1 MRTPVNPFNRVSLVR
16 RWFGKGDRRVLALT
30 LPIIL
35 SNATVPLLGAV
46 DTAVVGHLDSPH
58 YIGAVAIGAL
68 IFSYVFWSFG
78 FLRMATTGLAAQA
91 YGRRDPNGVR
101 AVFARAALIAVTA
114 GLAVM
119 VLQWPIIEL
128 AMALIQPTAAVEAAA
143 RDYFHVRI
151 WASPAT
157 LMQYCMLGWL
167 LAMRDTRAVFIF
179 QVVLNSLNM
188 VLDILF
194 VQGFGWDVKGVA
206 GATVIADYSGVMLGW
221 FLMRPHL
228 KRLGGTWRGIGVF
241 DRRQLARLM
250 KINGDIFVRTMALT
264 SAFAIFTSFSA
275 RFGEV
280 TLAANAVLQ
289 NFLMFGSFAL
299 DGFAHAAETLVGQ
312 AYGAE
317 RRKQFLWA
325 VRKTTIWAIA
335 SAGVMAAIFGLLG
348 PWIID
353 GLTSIP
359 EVRAASYSY
368 LAWAVMLPIT
378 GVLGFQFDGV
388 FLGAMQTRQWRNMML
403 LSVAIYAGMAWGAV
417 VADSNHLLWASFN
430 AFFLLRGVTLVALF
444 PTIIPGGRKAPA

>member
-1 MRTPVNPFNRVSLVR
+1 MNRKP

-58 YIGAVAIGAL
+58 YIGAVAVGAL
-68 IFSYVFWSFG
+68 IFSYVFWGFG

-91 YGRRDPNGVR
+91 YGRRDANAVR
-101 AVFARAALIAVTA
+101 AVFARAAFIAIVA

-119 VLQWPIIEL
+119 VLQYPIVEI
-128 AMALIQPTAAVEAAA
+128 AMSLVAPTPAVEAAA
-143 RDYFHVRI
+143 RDYFAVRI

-167 LAMRDTRAVFIF
+167 LAMRDSRAVFIF
-179 QVVLNSLNM
+179 QVVLNSINII
-188 VLDILF
+188 LDILF
-194 VQGFGWDVKGVA
+194 VQGFGWDVRGVA
-206 GATVIADYSGVMLGW
+206 GATVIADYSGVVLGW
-221 FLMRPHL
+221 FLMQPHL
-228 KRLGGTWRGIGVF
+228 KRLGGTWRGIGIL
-241 DRRQLARLM
+241 DRTQLSKLM
-250 KINGDIFVRTMALT
+250 KINGDIFIRTLALT
-264 SAFAIFTSFSA
+264 SAFALFTSFSA

-325 VRKTTIWAIA
+325 VRKTTIWSMV
-335 SAGVMAAIFGLLG
+335 SAVVLSGVFLLCG
-348 PWIID
+348 PWIINA
-353 GLTSIP
+353 LTSIP
-359 EVRAASYSY
+359 EVRAESYQY
-368 LAWAVMLPIT
+368 MIWAVMLPIS

-388 FLGAMQTRQWRNMML
+388 FLGATQTKQWRNMML
-403 LSVAIYAGMAWGAV
+403 LSVAIYAVFAFWAV
-417 VADSNHLLWASFN
+417 HTGSNHMLWAALNGFM
-430 AFFLLRGVTLVALF
+430 LLRGVTLAVLF
-444 PTIIPGGRKAPA
+444 PSIIPGEKRGWA

>member
-1 MRTPVNPFNRVSLVR
+1 MQRALS
-16 RWFGKGDRRVLALT
+16 KGDRRVLTLT
-30 LPIIL
+30 FPIIL

-58 YIGAVAIGAL
+58 YIGAVAVGAL
-68 IFSYVFWSFG
+68 IFSYVFWGFG

-91 YGRRDPNGVR
+91 HGRRDANGVR
-101 AVFARAALIAVTA
+101 AVFARAAFIAVVA

-119 VLQWPIIEL
+119 VLQYPIIEL
-128 AMALIQPTAAVEAAA
+128 AMSLIAPSPAVEASA
-143 RDYFHVRI
+143 RDYFAVRI

-167 LAMRDTRAVFIF
+167 LAMRDSRAVFIF
-179 QVVLNSLNM
+179 QVVLNSINII
-188 VLDILF
+188 LDILF
-194 VQGFGWDVKGVA
+194 VQGFGWDVRGVA
-206 GATVIADYSGVMLGW
+206 GATVIADYSGVVLGW
-221 FLMRPHL
+221 FLMQPHL
-228 KRLGGTWRGIGVF
+228 KRLGGTWRGIGIL
-241 DRRQLARLM
+241 DRAQLSKLM
-250 KINGDIFVRTMALT
+250 KINGDIFVRTLALT
-264 SAFAIFTSFSA
+264 SAFALFTSFSA

-325 VRKTTIWAIA
+325 VRKTTIWSII
-335 SAGVMAAIFGLLG
+335 SAVVMAALFAAAG

-359 EVRAASYSY
+359 EVRAASYEY
-368 LAWAVMLPIT
+368 LVWAVILPIT

-388 FLGAMQTRQWRNMML
+388 FLGAMQTKQWRNMML
-403 LSVAIYAGMAWGAV
+403 LSVAIYGLFAWWAV
-417 VADSNHLLWASFN
+417 ETGSNHMLWAAFN
-430 AFFLLRGVTLVALF
+430 AFFLLRGVTLALLF
-444 PTIIPGGRKAPA
+444 PTIIPDRRKAVG

>member
-1 MRTPVNPFNRVSLVR
+1 MQRALS
-16 RWFGKGDRRVLALT
+16 KGDRRVLTLT

-58 YIGAVAIGAL
+58 YIGAVAVGAL
-68 IFSYVFWSFG
+68 IFSYVFWGFG

-91 YGRRDPNGVR
+91 HGRRDANGVR
-101 AVFARAALIAVTA
+101 AVFARAAFIAVVA

-119 VLQWPIIEL
+119 VLQYPIIEL
-128 AMALIQPTAAVEAAA
+128 AMSLIAPSPAVEASA
-143 RDYFHVRI
+143 RDYFAVRI

-167 LAMRDTRAVFIF
+167 LAMRDSRAVFIF
-179 QVVLNSLNM
+179 QVVLNSINII
-188 VLDILF
+188 LDILF
-194 VQGFGWDVKGVA
+194 VQGFGWDVRGVA
-206 GATVIADYSGVMLGW
+206 GATVIADYSGVALGW
-221 FLMRPHL
+221 FLMQPHL
-228 KRLGGTWRGIGVF
+228 KRLGGTWRGIGIL
-241 DRRQLARLM
+241 DRTQLSKLM
-250 KINGDIFVRTMALT
+250 KINGDIFVRTLALT
-264 SAFAIFTSFSA
+264 SAFALFTSFSA

-325 VRKTTIWAIA
+325 VRKTTIWSII
-335 SAGVMAAIFGLLG
+335 SAVVMAALFAAAG

-353 GLTSIP
+353 ALTSIP
-359 EVRAASYSY
+359 EVRVASYEY
-368 LAWAVMLPIT
+368 LVWAVILPIT

-388 FLGAMQTRQWRNMML
+388 FLGAMQTKQWRNMML
-403 LSVAIYAGMAWGAV
+403 LSVGIYGLFAWWAV
-417 VADSNHLLWASFN
+417 ETGSNHMLWAAFN
-430 AFFLLRGVTLVALF
+430 AFFLLRGVTLALLF
-444 PTIIPGGRKAPA
+444 PTIIPDRRKAVG

>member
-1 MRTPVNPFNRVSLVR
+1 M
-16 RWFGKGDRRVLALT
+16 
-30 LPIIL
+30 PIIL

-58 YIGAVAIGAL
+58 YIGAVAVGAL
-68 IFSYVFWSFG
+68 IFSYVFWGFG

-91 YGRRDPNGVR
+91 HGRRDANGVR
-101 AVFARAALIAVTA
+101 AVFARAAFIAVVA

-119 VLQWPIIEL
+119 VLQYPIIEL
-128 AMALIQPTAAVEAAA
+128 AMSLIAPSPAVEASA
-143 RDYFHVRI
+143 RDYFAVRI

-167 LAMRDTRAVFIF
+167 LAMRDSRAVFIF
-179 QVVLNSLNM
+179 QVVLNSINII
-188 VLDILF
+188 LDILF
-194 VQGFGWDVKGVA
+194 VQGFGWDVRGVA
-206 GATVIADYSGVMLGW
+206 GATVIADYSGVALGW
-221 FLMRPHL
+221 FLMQPHL
-228 KRLGGTWRGIGVF
+228 KRLGGTWRGIGIL
-241 DRRQLARLM
+241 DRAQLSKLM
-250 KINGDIFVRTMALT
+250 KINGDIFVRTLALT
-264 SAFAIFTSFSA
+264 SAFALFTSFSA

-325 VRKTTIWAIA
+325 VRKTTIWSII
-335 SAGVMAAIFGLLG
+335 SAVVMAALFAAAG

-359 EVRAASYSY
+359 EVRAASYEY
-368 LAWAVMLPIT
+368 LVWAVILPIT

-388 FLGAMQTRQWRNMML
+388 FLGAMQTKQWRNMML
-403 LSVAIYAGMAWGAV
+403 LSVAIYGLFAWWAV
-417 VADSNHLLWASFN
+417 ETGSNHMLWAAFN
-430 AFFLLRGVTLVALF
+430 AFFLLRGVTLALLF
-444 PTIIPGGRKAPA
+444 PTIIPDRRKAVG

>member
-1 MRTPVNPFNRVSLVR
+1 MNRTR
-16 RWFGKGDRRVLALT
+16 RWFGKGDRRVLSLT

-91 YGRRDPNGVR
+91 YGRRDANGVR
-101 AVFARAALIAVTA
+101 AVFARAALIAVVA

-119 VLQWPIIEL
+119 LLQWPIIEL
-128 AMALIQPTAAVEAAA
+128 AMSLIAPTSAVDAAA
-143 RDYFHVRI
+143 RDYFQVRI
-151 WASPAT
+151 WAAPAT

-167 LAMRDTRAVFIF
+167 LAMRDSKAVFIF
-179 QVVLNSLNM
+179 QIVLNSLNII
-188 VLDILF
+188 LDILF
-194 VQGFGWDVKGVA
+194 VQGFGWDVRGVA
-206 GATVIADYSGVMLGW
+206 GATVIADYSGVLLGW

-228 KRLGGTWRGIGVF
+228 KRLGGTWRGIGIL
-241 DRRQLARLM
+241 DRAQLAKLM
-250 KINGDIFVRTMALT
+250 KVNGDIFVRTMALT
-264 SAFAIFTSFSA
+264 SAFALFTSFSA

-299 DGFAHAAETLVGQ
+299 DGFAHAAETLVGH

-325 VRKTTIWAIA
+325 VRKTTIWGIVSAIA
-335 SAGVMAAIFGLLG
+335 MTIIFALAG

-353 GLTSIP
+353 ALTSIP
-359 EVRAASYSY
+359 EVREASYEY
-368 LAWAVMLPIT
+368 LVWAVILPIT

-388 FLGAMQTRQWRNMML
+388 FLGAMQTKHWRNMML
-403 LSVAIYAGMAWGAV
+403 VSVAIYAVFAWGAV
-417 VADSNHLLWASFN
+417 SMESNHLLWAAFN
-430 AFFLLRGVTLVALF
+430 AFFLLRGITLSILF
-444 PTIIPGGRKAPA
+444 PTIIPDRRAATA

>member
-1 MRTPVNPFNRVSLVR
+1 MQRALS
-16 RWFGKGDRRVLALT
+16 KGDRRVLTLT

-58 YIGAVAIGAL
+58 YIGAVAVGAL
-68 IFSYVFWSFG
+68 IFSYVFWGFG

-91 YGRRDPNGVR
+91 HGRRDANGVR
-101 AVFARAALIAVTA
+101 AVFARAAFIAVVA

-119 VLQWPIIEL
+119 VLQYPIIEL
-128 AMALIQPTAAVEAAA
+128 AMSLIAPSPAVEASA
-143 RDYFHVRI
+143 RDYFAVRI

-167 LAMRDTRAVFIF
+167 LAMRDSRAVFIF
-179 QVVLNSLNM
+179 QVVLNSINII
-188 VLDILF
+188 LDILF
-194 VQGFGWDVKGVA
+194 VQGFGWDVRGVA
-206 GATVIADYSGVMLGW
+206 GATVIADYSGVVLGW
-221 FLMRPHL
+221 FLMQPHL
-228 KRLGGTWRGIGVF
+228 KRLGGTWRGIGIL
-241 DRRQLARLM
+241 DRAQLSKLM
-250 KINGDIFVRTMALT
+250 KINGDIFVRTLALT
-264 SAFAIFTSFSA
+264 SAFALFTSFSA

-325 VRKTTIWAIA
+325 VRKTTIWSII
-335 SAGVMAAIFGLLG
+335 SAVVMAALFAGVG

-359 EVRAASYSY
+359 EVRAASYEY
-368 LAWAVMLPIT
+368 LVWAVILPIT

-388 FLGAMQTRQWRNMML
+388 FLGAMQTKQWRNMML
-403 LSVAIYAGMAWGAV
+403 LSVAIYGLFAWWAV
-417 VADSNHLLWASFN
+417 ETGSNHMLWAAFN
-430 AFFLLRGVTLVALF
+430 AFFLLRGVTLALLF
-444 PTIIPGGRKAPA
+444 PTIIPERRKAVG

>member
-1 MRTPVNPFNRVSLVR
+1 MQRALS
-16 RWFGKGDRRVLALT
+16 KGDRRVLTLT

-58 YIGAVAIGAL
+58 YIGAVAVGAL
-68 IFSYVFWSFG
+68 IFSYVFWGFG

-91 YGRRDPNGVR
+91 HGRRDANGVR
-101 AVFARAALIAVTA
+101 AVFARAAFIAVVA

-119 VLQWPIIEL
+119 VLQYPIIEL
-128 AMALIQPTAAVEAAA
+128 AMSLIAPSPAVEASA
-143 RDYFHVRI
+143 RDYFAVRI

-167 LAMRDTRAVFIF
+167 LAMRDSRAVFIF
-179 QVVLNSLNM
+179 QVVLNSINII
-188 VLDILF
+188 LDILF
-194 VQGFGWDVKGVA
+194 VQGFGWDVRGVA
-206 GATVIADYSGVMLGW
+206 GATVIADYSGVVLGW
-221 FLMRPHL
+221 FLMQPHL
-228 KRLGGTWRGIGVF
+228 KRLGGTWRGIGIL
-241 DRRQLARLM
+241 DRAQLSKLM
-250 KINGDIFVRTMALT
+250 KINGDIFVRTLALT
-264 SAFAIFTSFSA
+264 SAFALFTSFSA

-325 VRKTTIWAIA
+325 VRKTTIWSII
-335 SAGVMAAIFGLLG
+335 SAVVMAALFAAAG

-359 EVRAASYSY
+359 EVRAASYEY
-368 LAWAVMLPIT
+368 LVWAVILPIT

-388 FLGAMQTRQWRNMML
+388 FLGAMQTKQWRNMML
-403 LSVAIYAGMAWGAV
+403 LSVAIYGLFAWWAV
-417 VADSNHLLWASFN
+417 ETGSNHMLWAAFN
-430 AFFLLRGVTLVALF
+430 AFFLLRGVTLALLF
-444 PTIIPGGRKAPA
+444 PTIIPDRRKAVG

>member
-1 MRTPVNPFNRVSLVR
+1 MQRALS
-16 RWFGKGDRRVLALT
+16 KGDRRVLTLT

-58 YIGAVAIGAL
+58 YIGAVAVGAL
-68 IFSYVFWSFG
+68 IFSYVFWGFG

-91 YGRRDPNGVR
+91 HGRRDANGVR
-101 AVFARAALIAVTA
+101 AVFARAAFIAVVA

-119 VLQWPIIEL
+119 VLQYPIIEL
-128 AMALIQPTAAVEAAA
+128 AMSLIAPSPAVEASA
-143 RDYFHVRI
+143 RDYFAVRI

-167 LAMRDTRAVFIF
+167 LAMRDSRAVFIF
-179 QVVLNSLNM
+179 QVVLNSINII
-188 VLDILF
+188 LDILF
-194 VQGFGWDVKGVA
+194 VQGFGWDVRGVA
-206 GATVIADYSGVMLGW
+206 GATVIADYSGVALGW
-221 FLMRPHL
+221 FLMQPHL
-228 KRLGGTWRGIGVF
+228 KRLGGTWRGIGIL
-241 DRRQLARLM
+241 DRTQLSKLM
-250 KINGDIFVRTMALT
+250 KINGDIFVRTLALT
-264 SAFAIFTSFSA
+264 SAFALFTSFSA

-325 VRKTTIWAIA
+325 VRKTTIWSII
-335 SAGVMAAIFGLLG
+335 SAVVMAALFAAAG

-359 EVRAASYSY
+359 EVRAASYEY
-368 LAWAVMLPIT
+368 LVWAVILPIT

-388 FLGAMQTRQWRNMML
+388 FLGAMQTKQWRNMML
-403 LSVAIYAGMAWGAV
+403 LSVAIYGLFAWWAV
-417 VADSNHLLWASFN
+417 ETGSNHMLWAAFN
-430 AFFLLRGVTLVALF
+430 AFFLLRGVTLALLF
-444 PTIIPGGRKAPA
+444 PTIIPDRRKAVG

>member
-1 MRTPVNPFNRVSLVR
+1 MQRALS
-16 RWFGKGDRRVLALT
+16 KGDRRVLTLT

-58 YIGAVAIGAL
+58 YIGAVAVGAL
-68 IFSYVFWSFG
+68 IFSYVFWGFG

-91 YGRRDPNGVR
+91 HGRRDANGVR
-101 AVFARAALIAVTA
+101 AVFARAAFIAVVA

-119 VLQWPIIEL
+119 VLQYPIIEL
-128 AMALIQPTAAVEAAA
+128 AMSLIAPSPAVEASA
-143 RDYFHVRI
+143 RDYFAVRI

-167 LAMRDTRAVFIF
+167 LAMRDSRAVFIF
-179 QVVLNSLNM
+179 QVVLNSINII
-188 VLDILF
+188 LDILF
-194 VQGFGWDVKGVA
+194 VQGFGWDVRGVA
-206 GATVIADYSGVMLGW
+206 GATVIADYSGVVFGW
-221 FLMRPHL
+221 FLMQPHL
-228 KRLGGTWRGIGVF
+228 KRLGGTWRGIGIL
-241 DRRQLARLM
+241 DRAQLSKLM
-250 KINGDIFVRTMALT
+250 KINGDIFVRTLALT
-264 SAFAIFTSFSA
+264 SAFALFTSFSA

-325 VRKTTIWAIA
+325 VRKTTIWSII
-335 SAGVMAAIFGLLG
+335 SAVVMAALFAAAG

-359 EVRAASYSY
+359 EVRAASYEY
-368 LAWAVMLPIT
+368 LVWAVILPIT

-388 FLGAMQTRQWRNMML
+388 FLGAMQTKQWRNMML
-403 LSVAIYAGMAWGAV
+403 LSVAIYGLFAWWAV
-417 VADSNHLLWASFN
+417 ETGSNHMLWAAFN
-430 AFFLLRGVTLVALF
+430 AFFLLRGVTLALLF
-444 PTIIPGGRKAPA
+444 PTIIPDRRKAVG

>member
-1 MRTPVNPFNRVSLVR
+1 MQRALS
-16 RWFGKGDRRVLALT
+16 KGDRRVLTLT

-58 YIGAVAIGAL
+58 YIGAVAVGVL
-68 IFSYVFWSFG
+68 IFSYVFWGFG

-91 YGRRDPNGVR
+91 HGRRDANGVR
-101 AVFARAALIAVTA
+101 AVFARAAFIAVVA

-119 VLQWPIIEL
+119 VLQYPIIEL
-128 AMALIQPTAAVEAAA
+128 AMSLIAPSPAVEASA
-143 RDYFHVRI
+143 RDYFAVRI

-167 LAMRDTRAVFIF
+167 LAMRDSRAVFIF
-179 QVVLNSLNM
+179 QVVLNSINII
-188 VLDILF
+188 LDILF
-194 VQGFGWDVKGVA
+194 VQGFGWDVRGVA
-206 GATVIADYSGVMLGW
+206 GATVIADYSGVALGW
-221 FLMRPHL
+221 FLMQPHL
-228 KRLGGTWRGIGVF
+228 KRLGGTWRGIGIL
-241 DRRQLARLM
+241 DRAQLSKLM
-250 KINGDIFVRTMALT
+250 KINGDIFVRTLALT
-264 SAFAIFTSFSA
+264 SAFALFTSFSA

-325 VRKTTIWAIA
+325 VRKTTIWSVI
-335 SAGVMAAIFGLLG
+335 SAVVMAALFAEAG

-359 EVRAASYSY
+359 EVRAASYEY
-368 LAWAVMLPIT
+368 LVWAVILPIT

-388 FLGAMQTRQWRNMML
+388 FLGAMQTKQWRNMML
-403 LSVAIYAGMAWGAV
+403 LSVAIYGLFAWWAV
-417 VADSNHLLWASFN
+417 ETGSNHMLWAAFN
-430 AFFLLRGVTLVALF
+430 AFFLLRGVTLALLF
-444 PTIIPGGRKAPA
+444 PTIIPERRKAVG

>member
-1 MRTPVNPFNRVSLVR
+1 MQRALS
-16 RWFGKGDRRVLALT
+16 KGDRRVLTLT

-58 YIGAVAIGAL
+58 YIGAVAVGAL
-68 IFSYVFWSFG
+68 IFSYVFWGFG

-91 YGRRDPNGVR
+91 HGRRDANGVR
-101 AVFARAALIAVTA
+101 AVFARAAFIAVVA

-119 VLQWPIIEL
+119 VLQYPIIEL
-128 AMALIQPTAAVEAAA
+128 AMSLIAPSPAVEASA
-143 RDYFHVRI
+143 RDYFAVRI

-167 LAMRDTRAVFIF
+167 LAMRDSRAVFIF
-179 QVVLNSLNM
+179 QVVLNSINII
-188 VLDILF
+188 LDILF
-194 VQGFGWDVKGVA
+194 VQGFGWDVRGVA
-206 GATVIADYSGVMLGW
+206 GATVIADYSGVVLGW
-221 FLMRPHL
+221 FLMQPHL
-228 KRLGGTWRGIGVF
+228 KRLGGTWRGIGIL
-241 DRRQLARLM
+241 DRAQLSKLM
-250 KINGDIFVRTMALT
+250 KINGDIFVRTLALT
-264 SAFAIFTSFSA
+264 SAFALFTSFSA

-325 VRKTTIWAIA
+325 VRKTTIWSII
-335 SAGVMAAIFGLLG
+335 SAVVMAALFAAAG

-359 EVRAASYSY
+359 EVRAASYEY
-368 LAWAVMLPIT
+368 LVWAVILPIT

-388 FLGAMQTRQWRNMML
+388 FLGAMQTKQWRNMML
-403 LSVAIYAGMAWGAV
+403 LSVAIYGLFAWWAV
-417 VADSNHLLWASFN
+417 ETGSNHMLWAAFN
-430 AFFLLRGVTLVALF
+430 AFFLLRGVTLALLF
-444 PTIIPGGRKAPA
+444 TTIIPDRRKAVG

>member
-1 MRTPVNPFNRVSLVR
+1 MQRALS
-16 RWFGKGDRRVLALT
+16 KGDRRVLTLT

-58 YIGAVAIGAL
+58 YIGAVAVGAL
-68 IFSYVFWSFG
+68 IFSYVFWGFG

-91 YGRRDPNGVR
+91 HGRRDANGVR
-101 AVFARAALIAVTA
+101 AVFARAAFIAVVA

-119 VLQWPIIEL
+119 VLQYPIIEL
-128 AMALIQPTAAVEAAA
+128 AMSLIAPSPAVEASA
-143 RDYFHVRI
+143 RDYFAVRI

-167 LAMRDTRAVFIF
+167 LAMRDSRAVFIF
-179 QVVLNSLNM
+179 QVVLNSINII
-188 VLDILF
+188 LDILF
-194 VQGFGWDVKGVA
+194 VQGFGWDVRGVA
-206 GATVIADYSGVMLGW
+206 GATVIADYSGVALGW
-221 FLMRPHL
+221 FLMQPHL
-228 KRLGGTWRGIGVF
+228 KRLGGTWRGIGIL
-241 DRRQLARLM
+241 DRAQLSKLM
-250 KINGDIFVRTMALT
+250 KINGDIFVRTLALT
-264 SAFAIFTSFSA
+264 SAFALFTSFSA

-325 VRKTTIWAIA
+325 VRKTTIWSII
-335 SAGVMAAIFGLLG
+335 SAVVMAALFAAAG

-359 EVRAASYSY
+359 EVRAASYEY
-368 LAWAVMLPIT
+368 LVWAVILPIT

-388 FLGAMQTRQWRNMML
+388 FLGAMQTKQWRNMML
-403 LSVAIYAGMAWGAV
+403 LSVAIYGLFAWWAV
-417 VADSNHLLWASFN
+417 ETGSNHMLWAAFN
-430 AFFLLRGVTLVALF
+430 AFFLLRGVTLALLF
-444 PTIIPGGRKAPA
+444 PTIIPDRRKAVG

>member
-1 MRTPVNPFNRVSLVR
+1 MAISR
-16 RWFGKGDRRVLALT
+16 RWLGKGDRRVLALT
-30 LPIIL
+30 VPIIL

-58 YIGAVAIGAL
+58 YIGAVAVGAL

-91 YGRRDPNGVR
+91 AGRRDAQEVR
-101 AVFARAALIAVTA
+101 AVFARGAMIAVVGGA
-114 GLAVM
+114 LVM
-119 VLQWPIIEL
+119 LLQWPIVEL
-128 AMALIQPTAAVEAAA
+128 AMRLIAPTPDVEAAA

-167 LAMRDTRAVFIF
+167 LAMRDSRAVFVF
-179 QVVLNSLNM
+179 QVVLNALNI

-194 VQGFGWDVKGVA
+194 VQGFGWDVRGVA
-206 GATVIADYSGVMLGW
+206 GATVIADYSGILLGW
-221 FLMRPHL
+221 FLMQPHL
-228 KRLGGTWRGIGVF
+228 KRLGGRWRDVVLF
-241 DRRQLARLM
+241 DRARLLRLM
-250 KINGDIFVRTMALT
+250 QINGDIFIRTLALT
-264 SAFAIFTSFSA
+264 SAFALFTTFSA

-289 NFLMFGSFAL
+289 NFLMFASFAL

-325 VRKTTIWAIA
+325 VRKTTVW
-335 SAGVMAAIFGLLG
+335 AAISAFVMTLVFALCGI
-348 PWIID
+348 PIIN
-353 GLTSIP
+353 GLTSIAD
-359 EVRAASYSY
+359 VRDAAYSF
-368 LAWAVMLPIT
+368 LPWAVVLPIT

-388 FLGAMQTRQWRNMML
+388 FLGATQTRHWRNMMIC
-403 LSVAIYAGMAWGAV
+403 SVAVFAVLAWGAV
-417 VADSNHLLWASFN
+417 ALQSNHALWAAFN
-430 AFFLLRGVTLVALF
+430 VFFLARGLTLVLLF
-444 PTIIPGGRKAPA
+444 PSIIPRDATGFAKS

>member
-1 MRTPVNPFNRVSLVR
+1 MQRALS
-16 RWFGKGDRRVLALT
+16 KGDRRVLTLT

-58 YIGAVAIGAL
+58 YIGAVAVGAL
-68 IFSYVFWSFG
+68 IFSYVFWGFG

-91 YGRRDPNGVR
+91 HGRRDANGVR
-101 AVFARAALIAVTA
+101 AVFARAAFIAVVA

-119 VLQWPIIEL
+119 VLQYPIIEL
-128 AMALIQPTAAVEAAA
+128 AMSLIAPSPAVEASA
-143 RDYFHVRI
+143 RDYFAVRI

-167 LAMRDTRAVFIF
+167 LAMRDSRAVFIF
-179 QVVLNSLNM
+179 QVVLNSINII
-188 VLDILF
+188 LDILF
-194 VQGFGWDVKGVA
+194 VQGFGWDVRGVA
-206 GATVIADYSGVMLGW
+206 GATVIADYSGVVLGW
-221 FLMRPHL
+221 FLMQPHL
-228 KRLGGTWRGIGVF
+228 KRLGGTWRGIGIL
-241 DRRQLARLM
+241 DRAQLSKLM
-250 KINGDIFVRTMALT
+250 KINGDIFVRTLALT
-264 SAFAIFTSFSA
+264 SAFALFTSFSA

-325 VRKTTIWAIA
+325 VRKTTIWSII
-335 SAGVMAAIFGLLG
+335 SAVVMAALFAAAG

-359 EVRAASYSY
+359 EVRAASYEY
-368 LAWAVMLPIT
+368 LVWAVILPIT

-388 FLGAMQTRQWRNMML
+388 FLGAMQTKQWRNMVL
-403 LSVAIYAGMAWGAV
+403 LSVAIYGLFAWWAV
-417 VADSNHLLWASFN
+417 ETGSNHMLWAAFN
-430 AFFLLRGVTLVALF
+430 AFFLLRGVTLALLF
-444 PTIIPGGRKAPA
+444 TTIIPDRRKAVG

>member
-1 MRTPVNPFNRVSLVR
+1 M
-16 RWFGKGDRRVLALT
+16 
-30 LPIIL
+30 PIIL

-58 YIGAVAIGAL
+58 YIGAVAVGAL
-68 IFSYVFWSFG
+68 IFSYVFWGFG

-91 YGRRDPNGVR
+91 HGRRDANGVR
-101 AVFARAALIAVTA
+101 AVFARAAFIAVVA

-119 VLQWPIIEL
+119 VLQYPIIEL
-128 AMALIQPTAAVEAAA
+128 AMSLIAPSPAVEASA
-143 RDYFHVRI
+143 RDYFAVRI

-167 LAMRDTRAVFIF
+167 LAMRDSRAVFIF
-179 QVVLNSLNM
+179 QVVLNSINII
-188 VLDILF
+188 LDILF
-194 VQGFGWDVKGVA
+194 VQGFGWDVRGVA
-206 GATVIADYSGVMLGW
+206 GATVIADYSGVVLGW
-221 FLMRPHL
+221 FLMQPHL
-228 KRLGGTWRGIGVF
+228 KRLGGTWRGIGIL
-241 DRRQLARLM
+241 DRAQLSKLM
-250 KINGDIFVRTMALT
+250 KINGDIFVRTLALT
-264 SAFAIFTSFSA
+264 SAFALFTSFSA

-325 VRKTTIWAIA
+325 VRKTTIWSII
-335 SAGVMAAIFGLLG
+335 SAVVMAALFAAAG

-359 EVRAASYSY
+359 EVRAASYEY
-368 LAWAVMLPIT
+368 LVWAVILPIT

-388 FLGAMQTRQWRNMML
+388 FLGAMQTKQWRNMML
-403 LSVAIYAGMAWGAV
+403 LSVAIYGLFAWWAV
-417 VADSNHLLWASFN
+417 ETGSNHMLWAAFN
-430 AFFLLRGVTLVALF
+430 AFFLLRGVTLALLF
-444 PTIIPGGRKAPA
+444 PTIIPDRRKAVG

>member
-1 MRTPVNPFNRVSLVR
+1 MQRALS
-16 RWFGKGDRRVLALT
+16 KGDRRVLTLT

-58 YIGAVAIGAL
+58 YIGAVAVGAL
-68 IFSYVFWSFG
+68 IFSYVFWGFG

-91 YGRRDPNGVR
+91 HGRRDANGVR
-101 AVFARAALIAVTA
+101 AVFARAALIAVVA

-119 VLQWPIIEL
+119 VLQYPIIEL
-128 AMALIQPTAAVEAAA
+128 AMSLIAPSPAVEASA
-143 RDYFHVRI
+143 RDYFAVRI

-167 LAMRDTRAVFIF
+167 LAMRDSRAVFIF
-179 QVVLNSLNM
+179 QVVLNSINII
-188 VLDILF
+188 LDILF
-194 VQGFGWDVKGVA
+194 VQGFGWDVRGVA
-206 GATVIADYSGVMLGW
+206 GATVIADYSGVALGW
-221 FLMRPHL
+221 ILMQPHL
-228 KRLGGTWRGIGVF
+228 KRLGGTWRGIGIL
-241 DRRQLARLM
+241 DRTQLSKLM
-250 KINGDIFVRTMALT
+250 KINGDIFVRTLALT
-264 SAFAIFTSFSA
+264 SAFALFTSFSA

-325 VRKTTIWAIA
+325 VRKTTIWSII
-335 SAGVMAAIFGLLG
+335 SAVVMAALFAAAG

-359 EVRAASYSY
+359 EVRAASYEY
-368 LAWAVMLPIT
+368 LVWAVILPIT

-388 FLGAMQTRQWRNMML
+388 FLGAMQTKQWRNMML
-403 LSVAIYAGMAWGAV
+403 LSVAIYGLFAWWAV
-417 VADSNHLLWASFN
+417 ETGSNHMLWAAFN
-430 AFFLLRGVTLVALF
+430 A
-444 PTIIPGGRKAPA
+444 

>member
-1 MRTPVNPFNRVSLVR
+1 MNRTR
-16 RWFGKGDRRVLALT
+16 RWFGKGDRRVLSLT

-91 YGRRDPNGVR
+91 YGRRDANGVR
-101 AVFARAALIAVTA
+101 AVFARAALIAVVA

-119 VLQWPIIEL
+119 LLQWPIIEL
-128 AMALIQPTAAVEAAA
+128 AMSLIAPTSAVDAAA
-143 RDYFHVRI
+143 RDYFQVRI
-151 WASPAT
+151 WAAPAT

-167 LAMRDTRAVFIF
+167 LAMRDSKAVFIF
-179 QVVLNSLNM
+179 QIVLNSLNII
-188 VLDILF
+188 LDILF
-194 VQGFGWDVKGVA
+194 VQGFGWDVRGVA
-206 GATVIADYSGVMLGW
+206 GATVIADYSGVLLGW

-228 KRLGGTWRGIGVF
+228 KRLGGTWRGIGIL
-241 DRRQLARLM
+241 DRAQLAKLM
-250 KINGDIFVRTMALT
+250 KVNGDIFVRTMALT
-264 SAFAIFTSFSA
+264 SAFALFTSFSA

-299 DGFAHAAETLVGQ
+299 DGFAHAAETLVGH

-325 VRKTTIWAIA
+325 VRKTTIWGIVSAIA
-335 SAGVMAAIFGLLG
+335 MTIIFALAG

-353 GLTSIP
+353 ALTSIP
-359 EVRAASYSY
+359 EVRDASYEY
-368 LAWAVMLPIT
+368 LVWAVILPIT

-388 FLGAMQTRQWRNMML
+388 FLGAMQTKHWRNMML
-403 LSVAIYAGMAWGAV
+403 VSVAIYAVFAWGAV
-417 VADSNHLLWASFN
+417 SMESNHLLWAAFN
-430 AFFLLRGVTLVALF
+430 AFFLLRGITLSILF
-444 PTIIPGGRKAPA
+444 PTIIPDRRAATA

>member
-1 MRTPVNPFNRVSLVR
+1 M
-16 RWFGKGDRRVLALT
+16 
-30 LPIIL
+30 PIIL

-58 YIGAVAIGAL
+58 YIGAVAVGAL
-68 IFSYVFWSFG
+68 IFSYVFWGFG

-91 YGRRDPNGVR
+91 HGRRDANGVR
-101 AVFARAALIAVTA
+101 AVFARAAFIAVVA

-119 VLQWPIIEL
+119 VLQYPIIEL
-128 AMALIQPTAAVEAAA
+128 AMSLIAPSPAVEASA
-143 RDYFHVRI
+143 RDYFAVRI

-167 LAMRDTRAVFIF
+167 LAMRDSRAVFIF
-179 QVVLNSLNM
+179 QVVLNSINII
-188 VLDILF
+188 LDILF
-194 VQGFGWDVKGVA
+194 VQGFGWDVRGVA
-206 GATVIADYSGVMLGW
+206 GATVIADYSGVVLGW
-221 FLMRPHL
+221 FLMQPHL
-228 KRLGGTWRGIGVF
+228 KRLGGTWRGIGIL
-241 DRRQLARLM
+241 DRAQLSKLM
-250 KINGDIFVRTMALT
+250 KINGDIFVRTLALT
-264 SAFAIFTSFSA
+264 SAFALFTSFSA

-325 VRKTTIWAIA
+325 VRKTTIWSII
-335 SAGVMAAIFGLLG
+335 SAVVMAALFAAAG

-359 EVRAASYSY
+359 EVRAASYEY
-368 LAWAVMLPIT
+368 LVWAVILPIT

-388 FLGAMQTRQWRNMML
+388 FLGAMQTKQWRNMML
-403 LSVAIYAGMAWGAV
+403 LSVAIYGLFAWWAV
-417 VADSNHLLWASFN
+417 ETGSNHMLWAAFN
-430 AFFLLRGVTLVALF
+430 AFFLLRGVTLALLF
-444 PTIIPGGRKAPA
+444 PTIIPERRKAVG

>member
-1 MRTPVNPFNRVSLVR
+1 MSRTR

-58 YIGAVAIGAL
+58 YIGAVAVGAL
-68 IFSYVFWSFG
+68 VFSYVFWGFG

-91 YGRRDPNGVR
+91 YGRRDPRGVR
-101 AVFARAALIAVTA
+101 AVFARAALIAIVA

-119 VLQWPIIEL
+119 VLQYPIIEL
-128 AMALIQPTAAVEAAA
+128 AMALVAPTAAVEAAA
-143 RDYFHVRI
+143 RDYFHIRI

-167 LAMRDTRAVFIF
+167 LAMRDSRAVFIF
-179 QVVLNSLNM
+179 QVFLNSLNM
-188 VLDILF
+188 GLDILF
-194 VQGFGWDVKGVA
+194 VQGFGWDVHGVA
-206 GATVIADYSGVMLGW
+206 GATVIADYSGVVVGW
-221 FLMRPHL
+221 FLMQPHL
-228 KRLGGTWRGIGVF
+228 KRLGGTWRGIGIL
-241 DRRQLARLM
+241 DRAELAKLM

-264 SAFAIFTSFSA
+264 SAFALFTSFSA

-312 AYGAE
+312 AFGGE

-325 VRKTTIWAIA
+325 VRKTTIWGIV
-335 SAGVMAAIFGLLG
+335 SAVAMSVLFALAG

-353 GLTSIP
+353 ALTSI
-359 EVRAASYSY
+359 EAVRAAAYEY
-368 LAWAVMLPIT
+368 LLWAVILPVT
-378 GVLGFQFDGV
+378 GVMGFQFDGV
-388 FLGAMQTRQWRNMML
+388 FLGAMQTKHWRNMML
-403 LSVAIYAGMAWGAV
+403 LSVAIFGLLAWVAV
-417 VADSNHLLWASFN
+417 EMGSNHMLWAAFN
-430 AFFLLRGVTLVALF
+430 AFFLLRGATLALLF
-444 PTIIPGGRKAPA
+444 PTIIPKPRPAQVQG

>member
-1 MRTPVNPFNRVSLVR
+1 MNRTR
-16 RWFGKGDRRVLALT
+16 RWFGKGDRRVLSLT

-91 YGRRDPNGVR
+91 YGRRDANGVR
-101 AVFARAALIAVTA
+101 AVFARAALIAVVA

-119 VLQWPIIEL
+119 LLQWPIIEL
-128 AMALIQPTAAVEAAA
+128 AMSLIAPTSAVDAAA
-143 RDYFHVRI
+143 RDYFQVRI
-151 WASPAT
+151 WAAPAT

-167 LAMRDTRAVFIF
+167 LAMRDSKAVFIF
-179 QVVLNSLNM
+179 QIVLNSLNII
-188 VLDILF
+188 LDILF
-194 VQGFGWDVKGVA
+194 VQGFGWDVRGVA
-206 GATVIADYSGVMLGW
+206 GATVIADYSGVLLGW

-228 KRLGGTWRGIGVF
+228 KRLGGTWRGIGIL
-241 DRRQLARLM
+241 DRAQLAKLM
-250 KINGDIFVRTMALT
+250 KVNGDIFVRTMALT
-264 SAFAIFTSFSA
+264 SAFALFTSFSA

-299 DGFAHAAETLVGQ
+299 DGFAHAAETLVGH

-325 VRKTTIWAIA
+325 VRKTTIWGIVSAIA
-335 SAGVMAAIFGLLG
+335 MTIVFALAG

-353 GLTSIP
+353 ALTSIP
-359 EVRAASYSY
+359 EVREASYEY
-368 LAWAVMLPIT
+368 LVWAVILPIT

-388 FLGAMQTRQWRNMML
+388 FLGAMQTKHWRNMML
-403 LSVAIYAGMAWGAV
+403 VSVAIYAVFAWGAV
-417 VADSNHLLWASFN
+417 SMESNHLLWAAFN
-430 AFFLLRGVTLVALF
+430 AFFLLRGITLSILF
-444 PTIIPGGRKAPA
+444 PTIVPDRRAATA

>member
-1 MRTPVNPFNRVSLVR
+1 MQRALS
-16 RWFGKGDRRVLALT
+16 KGDRRVLTLT

-58 YIGAVAIGAL
+58 YIGAVAVGAL
-68 IFSYVFWSFG
+68 IFSYVFWGFG

-91 YGRRDPNGVR
+91 HGRRDANGVR
-101 AVFARAALIAVTA
+101 AVFARAAFIAVVA

-119 VLQWPIIEL
+119 VLQYPIIEL
-128 AMALIQPTAAVEAAA
+128 AMSLIAPSPAVEASA
-143 RDYFHVRI
+143 RDYFAVRI

-167 LAMRDTRAVFIF
+167 LAMRDSRAVFIF
-179 QVVLNSLNM
+179 QVVLNSINII
-188 VLDILF
+188 LDILF
-194 VQGFGWDVKGVA
+194 VQGFGWDVRGVA
-206 GATVIADYSGVMLGW
+206 GATVIADYSGVVLGW
-221 FLMRPHL
+221 FLMQPHL
-228 KRLGGTWRGIGVF
+228 KRLGGTWRGIGIL
-241 DRRQLARLM
+241 DRAQLSKLM
-250 KINGDIFVRTMALT
+250 KINGDIFVRTLALT
-264 SAFAIFTSFSA
+264 SAFALFTSFSA

-325 VRKTTIWAIA
+325 VRKTTIWSII
-335 SAGVMAAIFGLLG
+335 SAVVMAALFAAVG

-359 EVRAASYSY
+359 EVRAASYEY
-368 LAWAVMLPIT
+368 LVWAVILPIT

-388 FLGAMQTRQWRNMML
+388 FLGAMQTKQWRNMML
-403 LSVAIYAGMAWGAV
+403 LSVAIYGLFAWWAV
-417 VADSNHLLWASFN
+417 ETGSNHMLWAAFN
-430 AFFLLRGVTLVALF
+430 AFFLLRGVTLALLF
-444 PTIIPGGRKAPA
+444 PTIIPERRKAVG

>member
-1 MRTPVNPFNRVSLVR
+1 MQRALS
-16 RWFGKGDRRVLALT
+16 KGDRRVLTLT

-58 YIGAVAIGAL
+58 YIGAVAVGAL
-68 IFSYVFWSFG
+68 IFSYVFWGFG

-91 YGRRDPNGVR
+91 HGRRDANGVR
-101 AVFARAALIAVTA
+101 AVFARAAFIAVVA

-119 VLQWPIIEL
+119 VLQYPIIEL
-128 AMALIQPTAAVEAAA
+128 AMSLIAPSPAVEASA
-143 RDYFHVRI
+143 RDYFAVRI

-167 LAMRDTRAVFIF
+167 LAMRDSRAVFIF
-179 QVVLNSLNM
+179 QVVLNSINII
-188 VLDILF
+188 LDILF
-194 VQGFGWDVKGVA
+194 VQGFGWDVRGVA
-206 GATVIADYSGVMLGW
+206 GATVIADYSGVALGW
-221 FLMRPHL
+221 FLMQPHL
-228 KRLGGTWRGIGVF
+228 KRLGGTWRGIGIL
-241 DRRQLARLM
+241 DRTQLSKLM
-250 KINGDIFVRTMALT
+250 KINGDIFVRTLALT
-264 SAFAIFTSFSA
+264 SAFALFTSFSA

-325 VRKTTIWAIA
+325 VRKTTIWSII
-335 SAGVMAAIFGLLG
+335 SAVVMAVLFAAAG

-359 EVRAASYSY
+359 EVRAASYEY
-368 LAWAVMLPIT
+368 LVWAVILPIT

-388 FLGAMQTRQWRNMML
+388 FLGAMQTKQWRNMML
-403 LSVAIYAGMAWGAV
+403 LSVAIYGLFAWWAV
-417 VADSNHLLWASFN
+417 ETGSNHMLWAAFN
-430 AFFLLRGVTLVALF
+430 AFFLLRGVTLALLF
-444 PTIIPGGRKAPA
+444 PTIIPDRRKAVG

>member
-1 MRTPVNPFNRVSLVR
+1 MQRALS
-16 RWFGKGDRRVLALT
+16 KGDRRVLTLT

-58 YIGAVAIGAL
+58 YIGAVAVGAL
-68 IFSYVFWSFG
+68 IFSYVFWGFG

-91 YGRRDPNGVR
+91 HGRRDANGVR
-101 AVFARAALIAVTA
+101 AVFARAAFIAVVA

-119 VLQWPIIEL
+119 VLQYPIIEL
-128 AMALIQPTAAVEAAA
+128 AMSLIAPSPAVEASA
-143 RDYFHVRI
+143 RDYFAVRI

-167 LAMRDTRAVFIF
+167 LAMRDSRAVFIF
-179 QVVLNSLNM
+179 QVVLNSINII
-188 VLDILF
+188 LDILF
-194 VQGFGWDVKGVA
+194 VQGFGWDVRGVA
-206 GATVIADYSGVMLGW
+206 GATVIADYSGVALGW
-221 FLMRPHL
+221 ILMQPHL
-228 KRLGGTWRGIGVF
+228 KRLGGTWRGIGIL
-241 DRRQLARLM
+241 DRTQLSKLM
-250 KINGDIFVRTMALT
+250 KINGDIFVRTLALT
-264 SAFAIFTSFSA
+264 SAFALFTSFSA

-325 VRKTTIWAIA
+325 VRKTTIWSII
-335 SAGVMAAIFGLLG
+335 SAVVMAALFAAAG

-359 EVRAASYSY
+359 EVRAASYEY
-368 LAWAVMLPIT
+368 LVWAVILPIT

-388 FLGAMQTRQWRNMML
+388 FLGAMQTKQWRNMML
-403 LSVAIYAGMAWGAV
+403 LSVAIYGLFAWWAV
-417 VADSNHLLWASFN
+417 ETGSNHMLWAAFN
-430 AFFLLRGVTLVALF
+430 AFFLLRGVTLALLF
-444 PTIIPGGRKAPA
+444 PTIIPERRKAVG

>member
-1 MRTPVNPFNRVSLVR
+1 MFYEVAMSKSR
-16 RWFGKGDRRVLALT
+16 RWLGKGDRRVLTLT
-30 LPIIL
+30 VPIIL

-91 YGRRDPNGVR
+91 AGRRDASEVR
-101 AVFARAALIAVTA
+101 AVFARGALIAVVA
-114 GLAVM
+114 GLLVM
-119 VLQWPIIEL
+119 VLQWPIMEL
-128 AMALIQPTAAVEAAA
+128 AMRLIAPTPDVEAAA
-143 RDYFHVRI
+143 REYFHVRI

-167 LAMRDTRAVFIF
+167 LAMRDSRAVFIF
-179 QVVLNSLNM
+179 QVVLNSLNII
-188 VLDILF
+188 LDILF
-194 VQGFGWDVKGVA
+194 VQGFGWDVSGVA
-206 GATVIADYSGVMLGW
+206 GATVIADYSGVILGW
-221 FLMRPHL
+221 FLMQPHL
-228 KRLGGTWRGIGVF
+228 ARLGGRWRDVALF
-241 DRRQLARLM
+241 DRVQLLRLT
-250 KINGDIFVRTMALT
+250 KINGDIFVRTLALT
-264 SAFAIFTSFSA
+264 SAFALFTSFST

-325 VRKTTIWAIA
+325 VRKTTIWAVI
-335 SAGVMAAIFGLLG
+335 SACAMALVFAVLGV
-348 PWIID
+348 PIID
-353 GLTSIP
+353 GLTSID
-359 EVRAASYSY
+359 EVRTTAYQY
-368 LAWAVMLPIT
+368 LPWAVMLPVT

-388 FLGAMQTRQWRNMML
+388 FLGAMQTRHWRNMML
-403 LSVAIYAGMAWGAV
+403 CSVALFAVFAWGAV
-417 VADSNHLLWASFN
+417 TMQSNHALWAAFN
-430 AFFLLRGVTLVALF
+430 LFFLLRGLTLVVLF
-444 PTIIPGGRKAPA
+444 PTIIPHKAAH

>member
-1 MRTPVNPFNRVSLVR
+1 MSRRR

-68 IFSYVFWSFG
+68 IFSYVFWGFG

-91 YGRRDPNGVR
+91 HGRRDANGVR
-101 AVFARAALIAVTA
+101 AVFARAALIAVGA
-114 GLAVM
+114 GLLVM

-128 AMALIQPTAAVEAAA
+128 AMSLIAPSPAVEASA
-143 RDYFHVRI
+143 RDYFHIRI

-188 VLDILF
+188 ILDILF
-194 VQGFGWDVKGVA
+194 VQGFGWDVSGVA
-206 GATVIADYSGVMLGW
+206 GATVIADYSGVVLGW
-221 FLMRPHL
+221 FLMQPHL

-241 DRRQLARLM
+241 DRAQIARLM

-264 SAFAIFTSFSA
+264 SAFALFTSFSA

-289 NFLMFGSFAL
+289 NFLVFGSFAL

-325 VRKTTIWAIA
+325 VRKTTVWAIV
-335 SAGVMAAIFGLLG
+335 SAVVMAIVFGLAG

-353 GLTSIP
+353 GLTTIP
-359 EVRAASYSY
+359 EVREASYRY
-368 LAWAVMLPIT
+368 LIWAVILPVT

-388 FLGAMQTRQWRNMML
+388 FLGAMQTKHWRNMML
-403 LSVAIYAGMAWGAV
+403 LSVVLYAGLAWGAV
-417 VADSNHLLWASFN
+417 MCDSNHLLWAALN
-430 AFFLLRGVTLVALF
+430 VFFLLRGVTLALLF
-444 PTIIPGGRKAPA
+444 PTIIPQKRMAGA

>member
-1 MRTPVNPFNRVSLVR
+1 MNRTR
-16 RWFGKGDRRVLALT
+16 RWFGKGDRRVLSLT

-91 YGRRDPNGVR
+91 YGRRDANGVR
-101 AVFARAALIAVTA
+101 AVFARAALIAVVA

-119 VLQWPIIEL
+119 LLQWPIIEL
-128 AMALIQPTAAVEAAA
+128 AMSLIAPTSAVDAAA
-143 RDYFHVRI
+143 RDYFQVRI
-151 WASPAT
+151 WAAPAT

-167 LAMRDTRAVFIF
+167 LAMRDSKAVFIF
-179 QVVLNSLNM
+179 QIVLNSLNIT
-188 VLDILF
+188 LDILF
-194 VQGFGWDVKGVA
+194 VQGFGWDVRGVA
-206 GATVIADYSGVMLGW
+206 GATVIADYSGVLLGW

-228 KRLGGTWRGIGVF
+228 KRLGGTWHGIGIL
-241 DRRQLARLM
+241 DRAQLAKLM
-250 KINGDIFVRTMALT
+250 KVNGDIFVRTMALT
-264 SAFAIFTSFSA
+264 SAFALFTSFSA

-299 DGFAHAAETLVGQ
+299 DGFAHAAETLVGH

-325 VRKTTIWAIA
+325 VRKTTIWGIVSAIA
-335 SAGVMAAIFGLLG
+335 MTIIFALAG

-353 GLTSIP
+353 ALTSIP
-359 EVRAASYSY
+359 EVREASYEY
-368 LAWAVMLPIT
+368 LVWAVILPIT

-388 FLGAMQTRQWRNMML
+388 FLGAMQTKHWRNMML
-403 LSVAIYAGMAWGAV
+403 VSVAIYAVFAWGAV
-417 VADSNHLLWASFN
+417 SMESNHLLWAAFN
-430 AFFLLRGVTLVALF
+430 AFFLLRGITLSILF
-444 PTIIPGGRKAPA
+444 PTIIPDRRAATA

>member
-1 MRTPVNPFNRVSLVR
+1 MQRALS
-16 RWFGKGDRRVLALT
+16 KGDRRVLTLT

-58 YIGAVAIGAL
+58 YIGAVAVGAL
-68 IFSYVFWSFG
+68 IFSYVFWGFG

-91 YGRRDPNGVR
+91 HGRRDANGVR
-101 AVFARAALIAVTA
+101 AVFARAAFIAVVA

-119 VLQWPIIEL
+119 VLQYPIIEL
-128 AMALIQPTAAVEAAA
+128 AMSLIAPSPAVEASA
-143 RDYFHVRI
+143 RDYFAVRI

-167 LAMRDTRAVFIF
+167 LAMRDSRAVFIF
-179 QVVLNSLNM
+179 QVVLNSINII
-188 VLDILF
+188 LDILF
-194 VQGFGWDVKGVA
+194 VQGFGWDVRGVA
-206 GATVIADYSGVMLGW
+206 GATVIADYSGVVLGW
-221 FLMRPHL
+221 FLMQPHL
-228 KRLGGTWRGIGVF
+228 KRLGGTWRGIGIL
-241 DRRQLARLM
+241 DRAQLSKLM
-250 KINGDIFVRTMALT
+250 KINGDIFVRTLALT
-264 SAFAIFTSFSA
+264 SAFALFTSFSA

-325 VRKTTIWAIA
+325 VRKTTIWSII
-335 SAGVMAAIFGLLG
+335 SAVVMAALFAAAG

-359 EVRAASYSY
+359 EVRAASYEY
-368 LAWAVMLPIT
+368 LVWAVILPIT

-388 FLGAMQTRQWRNMML
+388 FLGAMQTKQWRNMML
-403 LSVAIYAGMAWGAV
+403 LSVAIYGLFAWWAV
-417 VADSNHLLWASFN
+417 ETGSNHMLWAAFN
-430 AFFLLRGVTLVALF
+430 AFFLLRGVTLALLF
-444 PTIIPGGRKAPA
+444 PTIIPERRKAVG